1 MAQNIT
7 LKLGLPTM
15 PFCPKCQGKMVLR
28 ESKKERFWSCQR
40 YPECECIGIVA
51 LDTPSKAKGYK
62 LQSDREKKRNAFKAL
77 FS

>member
-1 MAQNIT
+1 
-7 LKLGLPTM
+7 
-15 PFCPKCQGKMVLR
+15 MVLR